1 MKNTVRIAG
10 AVLFAFTSFACQGS
24 SSALT
29 APTAAAALDGTATA
43 SSLPGVTWRLVE
55 INGQGALAGAPVT
68 ALFASPDRVSGSGG
82 CNRYTG
88 TAVADN
94 GQLAVGALAATRMY
108 CAEAGVSAQ
117 EDAYFSALG
126 KSTAYRVV
134 GAELRLQTAKGE
146 ATLVFARE

>member
-1 MKNTVRIAG
+1 MKNTHRIAG
-10 AVLFAFTSFACQGS
+10 AILFAFTSVACQGTPGSLTTPSAPS
-24 SSALT
+24 S
-29 APTAAAALDGTATA
+29 LDGSVAA
-43 SSLPGVTWRLVE
+43 SSLLETSWRLVE
-55 INGQGALAGAPVT
+55 IDGQKALESVPVT
-68 ALFASPDRVSGSGG
+68 AMFAGPNRISGSGG

-126 KSTAYRVV
+126 KTKGYTVL
-134 GAELRLQTAKGE
+134 GTELRLSAENGD
-146 ATLVFARE
+146 ATLVFVRQ